1 MLIDFHTHIF
11 PEKIAKRTIDTLGKM
26 GGISPFFDGTEGGLI
41 SSMER
46 AGIDVSVALPVLTS
60 PSQFD
65 SVLRFAEEINL
76 KYSSSERRIISFAGI
91 HPMCEDIEEKMRYI
105 KSRGF
110 LGVKIHPDYQGTYI
124 DDEGYVKILSCARE
138 YDLIVVTHAGYD
150 VGFPDEPIK
159 CTPDR
164 VLNLISK
171 VPYNKLVLAHC
182 GGNELF
188 EEVYEKLAGQDLY
201 IDTSYILR
209 FIDPKMFCKILEKH
223 GEDKVLFASDSPWS
237 DAGFDIEILKSF
249 GLSTTTMKKI
259 FCENA
264 RALLQI

>member
-1 MLIDFHTHIF
+1 MIIDFHTHIF
-11 PEKIAKRTIDTLGKM
+11 PEKIAKRTIETLSSAGE
-26 GGISPFFDGTEGGLI
+26 IPPFSDGTESGLI

-46 AGIDVSVALPVLTS
+46 AGVDISVSLPVLTS
-60 PSQFD
+60 PSQFEG
-65 SVLRFAEEINL
+65 VLRFAEEINL

-110 LGVKIHPDYQGTYI
+110 LGVKIHPDHQRTYI

-164 VLNLISK
+164 VLNLISR
-171 VPYNKLVLAHC
+171 VPYNKLVLAHY
-182 GGNELF
+182 GGNEMF
-188 EEVYEKLAGQDLY
+188 DEVYEKLAGQDLF

-209 FIDPKMFCKILEKH
+209 FINPKTFCKILLKH
-223 GEDKVLFASDSPWS
+223 GEDKILFASDSPWS
-237 DAGFDIEILKSF
+237 DAGFDIAKLNSF

-264 RALLQI
+264 RALLQL

>member
-1 MLIDFHTHIF
+1 MIIDFHTHIF
-11 PEKIAKRTIDTLGKM
+11 PEKIAKRTIETLSSAGE
-26 GGISPFFDGTEGGLI
+26 IPPFTDGTESGLI

-46 AGIDVSVALPVLTS
+46 AGVDISVSLPVLTS
-60 PSQFD
+60 PSQFEG
-65 SVLRFAEEINL
+65 VLRFAEEINL

-110 LGVKIHPDYQGTYI
+110 LGVKIHPDHQRTYI

-164 VLNLISK
+164 VLNLISR
-171 VPYNKLVLAHC
+171 VPYNKLVLAHY
-182 GGNELF
+182 GGNEMF
-188 EEVYEKLAGQDLY
+188 DEVYEKLAGQDLF

-209 FIDPKMFCKILEKH
+209 FINPKTFCKILLKH
-223 GEDKVLFASDSPWS
+223 GEDKILFASDSPWS
-237 DAGFDIEILKSF
+237 DAGFDIEKLNSF

-264 RALLQI
+264 RALLQL

>member
-1 MLIDFHTHIF
+1 MIIDFHTHIF
-11 PEKIAKRTIDTLGKM
+11 PEKIAKRTIEALSSAGE
-26 GGISPFFDGTEGGLI
+26 IPPFSDGTESGLI

-46 AGIDVSVALPVLTS
+46 AGVDISVSLPVLTS
-60 PSQFD
+60 PSQFEG
-65 SVLRFAEEINL
+65 VLRFAEEINL

-110 LGVKIHPDYQGTYI
+110 LGVKIHPDHQRTYI

-164 VLNLISK
+164 VLNLISR
-171 VPYNKLVLAHC
+171 VPYNKLVLAHY
-182 GGNELF
+182 GGNEMF
-188 EEVYEKLAGQDLY
+188 DEVYEKLAGQDLY

-209 FIDPKMFCKILEKH
+209 FINPKTFCKILLKH
-223 GEDKVLFASDSPWS
+223 GEDKILFASDSPWS
-237 DAGFDIEILKSF
+237 DAGFDIEKLNSF

-264 RALLQI
+264 RALLQL